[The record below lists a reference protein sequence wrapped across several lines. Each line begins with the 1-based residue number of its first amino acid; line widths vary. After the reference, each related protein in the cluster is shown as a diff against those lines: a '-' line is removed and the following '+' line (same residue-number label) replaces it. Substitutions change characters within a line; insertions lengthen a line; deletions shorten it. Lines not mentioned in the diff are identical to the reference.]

1 MSEITNLIRGK
12 RIFRFYLFS
21 FFPVKNTE
29 NSPPPSLYSHCFHVH
44 LGDILR
50 YRSNP
55 DGEQILANGYLQQAN
70 FYYKKASEILPSNGQ
85 PYNQLAIL
93 AFKQKDYF
101 HLIYYWCKA
110 LDAKSPF
117 LVSKTNLIRQLERLR
132 GRPDIDVRQS
142 LGTSAPMKKIEI
154 AKKYS
159 AFKKSFS
166 TTAIWS
172 FSDIFRIV
180 FGKKSNFSKLPIR
193 LALSARFI
201 GKSF

>member
-1 MSEITNLIRGK
+1 MSNILILFYFPSKYGK
-12 RIFRFYLFS
+12 
-21 FFPVKNTE
+21 
-29 NSPPPSLYSHCFHVH
+29 YSTFHPHCFHVH

-154 AKKYS
+154 AKKYRVVLQKCHENERKRL
-159 AFKKSFS
+159 KK
-166 TTAIWS
+166 
-172 FSDIFRIV
+172 
-180 FGKKSNFSKLPIR
+180 G
-193 LALSARFI
+193 
-201 GKSF
+201 